1 MKVGDLVKYK
11 YQPLRYGADF
21 VYDAIGIVVSCS
33 ENERL
38 VESTRTKGVYHPVP
52 ESCEVSWV
60 FPDGL
65 YTLRHASTNLILISS
80 CKDDK

>member
-11 YQPLRYGADF
+11 YQPLRHGSDS
-21 VYDAIGIVVSCS
+21 VYDAIGIIVSCS
-33 ENERL
+33 KTESL

-60 FPDGL
+60 FPDGI

-80 CKDDK
+80 SKDKK